1 MFKNKKIY
9 CLIPARGGSKG
20 IKNKNIIEFCGSPL
34 ISHSI
39 NQAVNSKYIDKTF
52 VSSDSDQILQISE
65 NCGATAVKRPVEL
78 SEDHSTSESVLEH
91 FLQTTN
97 CDLLVFLQATSPL
110 RESGDID
117 SAIEKFCEGEY
128 DSLFAAT
135 EAEDFFVWSISGK
148 EKRSLTYDYKNRL
161 RRQEINNLVL
171 ENGSFY
177 IFCRD
182 KFLKNKNRLFGKI
195 GHFLMDR
202 WKMYEIDSQE
212 DLELCKF
219 LYERKINVKQ

>member
-1 MFKNKKIY
+1 M
-9 CLIPARGGSKG
+9 
-20 IKNKNIIEFCGSPL
+20 
-34 ISHSI
+34 
-39 NQAVNSKYIDKTF
+39 
-52 VSSDSDQILQISE
+52 
-65 NCGATAVKRPVEL
+65 
-78 SEDHSTSESVLEH
+78 
-91 FLQTTN
+91 
-97 CDLLVFLQATSPL
+97 
-110 RESGDID
+110 
-117 SAIEKFCEGEY
+117 
-128 DSLFAAT
+128 
-135 EAEDFFVWSISGK
+135 WSISGK

-182 KFLKNKNRLFGKI
+182 KFLKSKNRLFGKI